1 MINNYA
7 EQDNS
12 IANYYKLYN
21 IPILNVSKKKK
32 KKKMDSRS
40 MYPPFI

>member
-32 KKKMDSRS
+32 KKKKKNLVCGS
-40 MYPPFI
+40 I